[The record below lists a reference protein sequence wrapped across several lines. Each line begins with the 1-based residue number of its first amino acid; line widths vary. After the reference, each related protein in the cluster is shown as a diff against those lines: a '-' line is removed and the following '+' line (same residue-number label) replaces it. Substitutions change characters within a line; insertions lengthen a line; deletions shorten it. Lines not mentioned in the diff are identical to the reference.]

1 MLSNSFF
8 SFYLYLLIIILFGL
22 ICISLIYFPTIGGFF
37 FFPLLCAVFP
47 AVLDITVLLP
57 DDNNNQVILK
67 GITTD
72 RILDVRR
79 LLAAH
84 VETCHLTNISFQHE
98 ARSRKPL
105 LPPPL
110 QYLLLWHH
118 QSTSSISYIHWFCI
132 NFFP

>member
-1 MLSNSFF
+1 MLSNSSF
-8 SFYLYLLIIILFGL
+8 SFYFNLFTIILFGL
-22 ICISLIYFPTIGGFF
+22 VCIYLIYFPTIGGF

-47 AVLDITVLLP
+47 AVLDIVVLLP

-98 ARSRKPL
+98 ARRRKPL
-105 LPPPL
+105 LSPPIPPPL
-110 QYLLLWHH
+110 AP
-118 QSTSSISYIHWFCI
+118 SIHFI
-132 NFFP
+132 NFLHPLVLHKFLPMRF